1 MPRKKRVRK
10 KAGVKRA
17 TKKPVAD
24 RRKTIVLRNLILF
37 VILFVLFLVLDL
49 VTSNE
54 LLDNFFGMLTWIT
67 GFIAVAFL
75 IIFLILW
82 FMKLM
87 KK

>member
-1 MPRKKRVRK
+1 MARKKRVRK
-10 KAGVKRA
+10 KTSVKRVA
-17 TKKPVAD
+17 KRTVAD

-67 GFIAVAFL
+67 AFIAVAFL
-75 IIFLILW
+75 IILLILW
-82 FMKLM
+82 FLKLI

>member
-10 KAGVKRA
+10 KAKVKGAAKR
-17 TKKPVAD
+17 TVAD
-24 RRKTIVLRNLILF
+24 RRKNIVLRNLILF

-67 GFIAVAFL
+67 AFIAIAFL
-75 IIFLILW
+75 IILLILW
-82 FMKLM
+82 FMKLI